1 VKGLRKRLAVAFI
14 SIASGTVILSVTFLV
29 MATVYHYHLY
39 RIQTPEIDAH
49 TVSLD
54 VHFGQAMIQS
64 TILAVIGAVTLAVFT
79 SLYVSK
85 RITKPLIQMR
95 QAAEKM
101 IKGDLNT
108 RIQVRGD
115 DELSD
120 LAQALNH
127 LTEELQ
133 KQEALRKNL
142 TSDVAH
148 ELRTPLATLKSHM
161 EALMDGVWEPTNERI
176 RSCYEEIERLTRL
189 VGDLEKLT
197 ALESPGF
204 QLHQKTE
211 NIQDIAE
218 QAVRSAQ
225 ASFLQK
231 GVTLRLHAPDSVL
244 AMVDRT
250 RILQI
255 LANLLSNALKF
266 TPKGGE
272 VIVEVRNDGTNV
284 LLIVQDNG
292 IGIPPSE
299 VPKVFERFYRVEKSR
314 NRKLGGSGIGLTI
327 VKKLT
332 QAHGGDVKIESEE
345 GKGTT
350 VYVRIPKSNR

>member
-1 VKGLRKRLAVAFI
+1 MKGLRKRLAVAFI

-29 MATVYHYHLY
+29 LATIYHYHLY
-39 RIQTPEIDAH
+39 RIQTHGIDAN

-54 VHFGQAMIQS
+54 RHFGQAMVQS

-79 SLYVSK
+79 SLFVSK

-95 QAAEKM
+95 QAAEQM
-101 IKGDLNT
+101 IQGDLNT
-108 RIQVRGD
+108 RIPVKGN

-161 EALMDGVWEPTNERI
+161 EAFLDGVWEPTNERI

-197 ALESPGF
+197 ALEAPGF
-204 QLHQKTE
+204 QLHRKRE

-231 GVTLRLHAPDSVL
+231 GVTLRLHAPESVL

-272 VIVEVRNDGTNV
+272 VKVEVRNDGTDA

-332 QAHGGDVKIESEE
+332 QAHEGDVEIKSKE

>member
-1 VKGLRKRLAVAFI
+1 MKGLRKRLAVAFI

-39 RIQTPEIDAH
+39 RIQTPGMDKH

-64 TILAVIGAVTLAVFT
+64 TTLAVIGAVTLAVFT

-101 IKGDLNT
+101 IQGDLTT
-108 RIQVRGD
+108 RIPVRGD

-176 RSCYEEIERLTRL
+176 RSCYEEIERLTCL

-197 ALESPGF
+197 ALEAPGF
-204 QLHQKTE
+204 KLNRKRE
-211 NIQDIAE
+211 NLQDIAE
-218 QAVRSAQ
+218 QAVKSAQ

-231 GVTLRLHAPDSVL
+231 GVTLRFHAPDSVL

-272 VIVEVRNDGTNV
+272 VKVEVRNDGTDL

-332 QAHGGDVKIESEE
+332 QAHGGDVEIESEE

>member
-1 VKGLRKRLAVAFI
+1 
-14 SIASGTVILSVTFLV
+14 
-29 MATVYHYHLY
+29 
-39 RIQTPEIDAH
+39 
-49 TVSLD
+49 
-54 VHFGQAMIQS
+54 
-64 TILAVIGAVTLAVFT
+64 
-79 SLYVSK
+79 
-85 RITKPLIQMR
+85 
-95 QAAEKM
+95 
-101 IKGDLNT
+101 
-108 RIQVRGD
+108 
-115 DELSD
+115 
-120 LAQALNH
+120 
-127 LTEELQ
+127 
-133 KQEALRKNL
+133 
-142 TSDVAH
+142 
-148 ELRTPLATLKSHM
+148 M
-161 EALMDGVWEPTNERI
+161 EAFLDGVWEPTNERI

-197 ALESPGF
+197 ALEAPGF
-204 QLHQKTE
+204 QLHRKRE

-231 GVTLRLHAPDSVL
+231 GVTLRLHAPESVL

-272 VIVEVRNDGTNV
+272 VKVEVRNDGTDA

-299 VPKVFERFYRVEKSR
+299 VPKVFERFYRVDKSR

-332 QAHGGDVKIESEE
+332 QAHEGDVEIKSKE